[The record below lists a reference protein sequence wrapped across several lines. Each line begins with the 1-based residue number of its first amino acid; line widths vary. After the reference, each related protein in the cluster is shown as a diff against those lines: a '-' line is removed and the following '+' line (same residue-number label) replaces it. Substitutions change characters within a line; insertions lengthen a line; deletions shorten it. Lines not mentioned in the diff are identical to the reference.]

1 MLLELGTRLKIPY
14 PFPGQGDCVSKILRE
29 NDLRFRQLMPV
40 GFVLNFSL
48 FHKSDFTG

>member
-1 MLLELGTRLKIPY
+1 MLLCTRSR
-14 PFPGQGDCVSKILRE
+14 GGRQGDCVSKILRE